1 LPKSHYGL
9 TIKAGYITVV
19 IALSFLFAFSLSL
32 RFSSDLIPAFATTSD
47 RNPVTTTM
55 NTNNIIRED
64 PQILDP
70 NPILVD
76 RDGNLVNNVPMATSL
91 TTPRNGT
98 TADGISKLLLVLYS
112 NNTLQFSIDGVNSNN
127 LTNGALSSLEDASE
141 GHALSS
147 TTTIDSPDGSSV
159 IVAVYTP
166 PTHIDLPKGNTYKTV
181 NILVNDTTYSPIS
194 IGLYRVPVVLVH
206 GVWTTPYLSWEA
218 TNFVEILKENGFN
231 FGLAD
236 YTKYN
241 AETFDPY
248 ANKAIGNNGINSTRT
263 TILDILKKYHA
274 SDIAASQV
282 DIIAHSMGGL
292 MARGFTQQPDYN
304 NGSNYMNG
312 YIHRLITI
320 GTPHFGAHLS
330 EILFSHRNDEYCF
343 NAYTAKTFYRDFCLF
358 DPLNFEMMP
367 LKTIF
372 LEKYRIPIDKGGIEA
387 LSPRSVA
394 YSDLCQTNV
403 TSYAI
408 AGSWKPGAIVSRDAQ
423 EQFYKN
429 ILGDPFFDLD
439 MDGFQGDNDLQVNV
453 TSQLGG
459 LDGKVRNVGNDTLP
473 NQAAIYNNTVHGS
486 HLIEKPDTA
495 SLVTSEL
502 SSDLIQRDVVT
513 LLESAN
519 TKFATSIGEGSLCH
533 GPTVS

>member
-1 LPKSHYGL
+1 M
-9 TIKAGYITVV
+9 IKTRYIAV
-19 IALSFLFAFSLSL
+19 IVALSFLFAFSLSL

-47 RNPVTTTM
+47 RNLVSVAT
-55 NTNNIIRED
+55 NTSNITREH

-76 RDGNLVNNVPMATSL
+76 RDGKLVNNVSKVTDL
-91 TTPRNGT
+91 TTLRNGT

-112 NNTLQFSIDGVNSNN
+112 NNTLQFSIDGVNNNSNN
-127 LTNGALSSLEDASE
+127 LTNGALSSLKEASE

-147 TTTIDSPDGSSV
+147 TTTITSNGSSV

-166 PTHIDLPKGNTYKTV
+166 PTHIDLPKGDSYKTV

-194 IGLYRVPVVLVH
+194 IGLHRVPIVLVH
-206 GVWTTPYLSWEA
+206 GVWTTPYVSWEA
-218 TNFVEILKENGFN
+218 TNFVKILKENGFN
-231 FGLAD
+231 LDLAD
-236 YTKYN
+236 YTKHN

-274 SDIAASQV
+274 NDIAASQV

-304 NGSNYMNG
+304 NGNNYMNG

-330 EILFSHRNDEYCF
+330 EILFSHRDDEYCF
-343 NAYTAKTFYRDFCLF
+343 NAYTAKTFHRDFCLF
-358 DPLNFEMMP
+358 DPLNFELLP

-372 LEKYRIPIDKGGIEA
+372 SEKYRAPIDKGAIEA

-403 TSYAI
+403 SSYAI

-423 EQFYKN
+423 EEFYKN

-439 MDGFQGDNDLQVNV
+439 IDGFQGDNDLQVNI

-459 LDGKVRNVGNDTLP
+459 LDEKVRNVGNDSLP
-473 NQAAIYNNTVHGS
+473 NQAAIYHNTVHGS
-486 HLIEKPDTA
+486 HLIEKPDIA

-502 SSDLIQRDVVT
+502 SSYLIQRDVVT

-533 GPTVS
+533 APTVN